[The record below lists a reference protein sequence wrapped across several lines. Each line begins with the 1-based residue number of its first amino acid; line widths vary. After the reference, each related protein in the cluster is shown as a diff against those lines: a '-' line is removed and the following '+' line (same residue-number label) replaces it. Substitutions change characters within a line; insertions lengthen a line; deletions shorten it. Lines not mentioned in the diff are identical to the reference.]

1 MNPLYKITA
10 YYSEL
15 TATDKE
21 LALYFAANPHDVVT
35 KNTEIIA
42 REAKTSKAAISRF
55 CKKIGFSGYSEFRY
69 ELSRFLVSRNDQVE
83 NEEEKDPITAI
94 TDLYSDY
101 IRDIK
106 NYVTSDQFNA
116 LASDFLA
123 CPKVKIMGMNR
134 SFNSACQLRQRLLRM
149 GYDNSEAVGDR
160 DSMNDIFNLMD
171 NDYLLIIFTTT
182 DNMRVYSPVLS
193 GLDKNGG
200 KLAVITINRN
210 LPFRKNCDH
219 FIVLPRISKDSNMS
233 FLDDQAL
240 FLVFI
245 EILLNFIAKNHNME
259 H

>member
-1 MNPLYKITA
+1 MNPLDKITA

-21 LALYFAANPHDVVT
+21 LAFYFTLNPHDVVT

-94 TDLYSDY
+94 TDLYSEY
-101 IRDIK
+101 ILDIR
-106 NYVTSDQFNA
+106 NYVTAEQFNA
-116 LASDFLA
+116 LAKDFL
-123 CPKVKIMGMNR
+123 CHQKVKLIGLNR

-149 GYDNSEAVGDR
+149 GYDNSEAID
-160 DSMNDIFNLMD
+160 DHESMNDIFNLMD
-171 NDYLLIIFTTT
+171 KDYLLVIFTTT
-182 DNMRVYSPVLS
+182 DNTRTFSSVLS
-193 GLDKNGG
+193 GLEKSGG
-200 KLAVITINRN
+200 KLAVITMNRN

-245 EILLNFIAKNHNME
+245 EILLNFIAKNHNKE

>member
-1 MNPLYKITA
+1 MNPLDKINA
-10 YYSEL
+10 YYPEL
-15 TATDKE
+15 TATDRE
-21 LALYFAANPHDVVT
+21 LALYFTANPHDVVT

-83 NEEEKDPITAI
+83 NEEEKDPITSI

-101 IRDIK
+101 IKDIR
-106 NYVTSDQFNA
+106 NYVTADQFNA
-116 LASDFLA
+116 LAVDFLKT
-123 CPKVKIMGMNR
+123 PKIKILGMNR
-134 SFNSACQLRQRLLRM
+134 SFNSAAQLRQRLLRM

-171 NDYLLIIFTTT
+171 KDYLLVIFTTT
-182 DNMRVYSPVLS
+182 DNTRTYTPVLS
-193 GLDKNGG
+193 GLEKNGG
-200 KLAVITINRN
+200 KLAVITMNRN

-240 FLVFI
+240 FMVFI
-245 EILLNFIAKNHNME
+245 EILLNFIAKTHKQE
-259 H
+259 L